1 MKRGNESTLDLMG
14 ILEIRD
20 HSIITKRWGEI
31 VYFLIKPSNLSV
43 LSQDSID
50 SRIYALMTVLKGI
63 SDIGMMCINSRE
75 NFDSNKI
82 YLKRRIEQ
90 EPSPVIR
97 RLLQADLKELD
108 NLQIEMATAREFI
121 ITIKPKEKTA
131 KDRQALLSNIERTLV
146 NEGFVTKLA
155 DKDDIKRI
163 LGVYFVQDVTTDKF
177 DDYDGESYFKV
188 GDFNG

>member
-1 MKRGNESTLDLMG
+1 MRRGSESTLDLMG

-43 LSQDSID
+43 LSQESID

-82 YLKRRIEQ
+82 YLKGRIEQ

-121 ITIKPKEKTA
+121 ITINPKEKTA

-188 GDFNG
+188 GNFNG